1 MTGDSTID
9 YIVSLMLGGLFKMFC
24 LGLLLVACFF
34 IGYWLK
40 VSISKKIQSK
50 KSLALERDKSSSP
63 YLSSIKLR
71 F

>member
-9 YIVSLMLGGLFKMFC
+9 YIVSLMLGGLFKIFC

-40 VSISKKIQSK
+40 VRISKKIQSK
-50 KSLALERDKSSSP
+50 K
-63 YLSSIKLR
+63 
-71 F
+71 